1 MRCWPLPCSIL
12 QKPIQARKNLMSL
25 NSSTNPA
32 KAPRSVIIGTA
43 GHIDHGKTALIRALT
58 GVDTD
63 RLPEEKRRGI
73 TIDLG
78 FASLETP
85 ALDGSMLRLSFI
97 DVPGHA
103 RFVRNMLAGTG
114 GVDAILLAISAEEGV
129 KPQTAEHLAIC
140 ELLGIRRGIVVVTK
154 TDAVNTERLPD
165 LTSEVRSFLR
175 DSSLSAAS
183 LIAVSART
191 GIGIRELRG
200 EIVRMVESLPQ
211 RSSDKLF
218 RLPVDRAFVVKGFG
232 TVVTG
237 TLIGGKVASGDT
249 LAIEPGGREVK
260 VRGIQS
266 HGRTEDCALA
276 GSRAALNL
284 AHIEISQIER
294 GDTLVANASLKA
306 VNSVDVELMVLPSG
320 QALKHRA
327 RAHFHA
333 FSSECMATI
342 TLYDAMAIEPGETK
356 LARLR
361 LSRPVVLF
369 PDDRFVLRGGS
380 PVTTI
385 GGGRVLDAHPAM
397 QFRKA
402 KAADW
407 LRKLRHSSGE
417 DAVWLRVARRGTTG
431 INLQQL
437 CIETGMG
444 EPAVAGLV
452 QRWMNEKQLNRLEDG
467 WLLTHEF
474 LTKAKEVV
482 LSEVSR
488 SKGKTRAGI
497 KRAELRERSQLKP
510 NVFDF
515 ALRQLEQERK
525 LDIDDE
531 IVTRFEAKEER
542 AREGDALNIVRLE
555 FERAGISPPS
565 PSEIGT
571 RLGIAAEEMRGLM
584 TQLLRQKA
592 LVRLG
597 SDSLCMDRKSL
608 EALAEQ
614 MRSLRGQEID
624 IATFKHLTGVSRKYA
639 IPLLEHLDR
648 ERVTVKRGDRRLIL

>member
-1 MRCWPLPCSIL
+1 
-12 QKPIQARKNLMSL
+12 MSL
-25 NSSTNPA
+25 NPSTNPA
-32 KAPRSVIIGTA
+32 SAPRSVIIGTA
-43 GHIDHGKTALIRALT
+43 GHIDHGKTALICALT

-78 FASLETP
+78 FASLDTQTS
-85 ALDGSMLRLSFI
+85 DGSMLRLSFI

-114 GVDAILLAISAEEGV
+114 GVDAILLTISAEEGV

-140 ELLGIRRGIVVVTK
+140 ELLGIRHGIVAVTK
-154 TDAVNTERLPD
+154 ADAVNTERLHNV
-165 LTSEVRSFLR
+165 TSEVRGFLR
-175 DSSLSAAS
+175 DSSLSAVP
-183 LIAVSART
+183 LIAVSAHAGT
-191 GIGIRELRG
+191 GIRELLG
-200 EIVRMVESLPQ
+200 ELVQMAESLPQ
-211 RSSDKLF
+211 RDSDKVF
-218 RLPVDRAFVVKGFG
+218 RLPVDRAFIVKGFG

-266 HGRTEDCALA
+266 HGRTEEYAFA
-276 GSRAALNL
+276 GSRTALNL
-284 AHIEISQIER
+284 AHVEISQIER

-306 VNSVDVELMVLPSG
+306 VNCVDVELMVLPG
-320 QALKHRA
+320 APALKHRA
-327 RAHFHA
+327 RAHCHA

-342 TLYDAMAIEPGETK
+342 TLYDAMAIEAGETK

-361 LSRPVVLF
+361 LSHSVVLL
-369 PDDRFVLRGGS
+369 PGDRFVLRWGS

-397 QFRKA
+397 QLRKA
-402 KAADW
+402 KTADW
-407 LRKLRHSSGE
+407 LRKLRISSGE
-417 DAVWLRVARRGTTG
+417 DAVWLRVSRRGTTG
-431 INLQQL
+431 TNLQQL
-437 CIETGMG
+437 CIETGID
-444 EPAVAGLV
+444 ETALAGLAR
-452 QRWMNEKQLNRLEDG
+452 RWLNEKQLHRLDDG

-474 LTKAKEVV
+474 LTDAKEVV

-488 SKGKTRAGI
+488 SNDKTRVGI

-510 NVFDF
+510 NIFDF

-525 LDIDDE
+525 LSIDDE
-531 IVTRFEAKEER
+531 TVTRFAAKEKSANER
-542 AREGDALNIVRLE
+542 DTLNIVRLE

-571 RLGIAAEEMRGLM
+571 RLGIAADEMRGLM
-584 TQLLRQKA
+584 TELLRQKT

-608 EALAEQ
+608 EALAER
-614 MRSLRGQEID
+614 MRSLRGREID
-624 IATFKHLTGVSRKYA
+624 IATFKQLAGVSRKYA

-648 ERVTVKRGDRRLIL
+648 ERVTAKRGDRRLIL

>member
-1 MRCWPLPCSIL
+1 
-12 QKPIQARKNLMSL
+12 MSL
-25 NSSTNPA
+25 NPSTNPA
-32 KAPRSVIIGTA
+32 NAPRSVIIGTA
-43 GHIDHGKTALIRALT
+43 GHIDHGKTALICALT

-78 FASLETP
+78 FASLDTQTS
-85 ALDGSMLRLSFI
+85 DGSMLRLSFI

-114 GVDAILLAISAEEGV
+114 GVDAILLTISAEEGV

-140 ELLGIRRGIVVVTK
+140 ELLGIRRGIVALTK
-154 TDAVNTERLPD
+154 ADAVNIERLHD
-165 LTSEVRSFLR
+165 VTSEVQNFLR
-175 DSSLSAAS
+175 DSFLSAAP
-183 LIAVSART
+183 LIAVSAHAGT
-191 GIGIRELRG
+191 EIRELLG
-200 EIVRMVESLPQ
+200 ELVRMAENLPQ
-211 RSSDKLF
+211 RDSDKVF

-232 TVVTG
+232 PVVTG

-266 HGRTEDCALA
+266 HGRTEEYAFV

-284 AHIEISQIER
+284 AHVEISQIER

-306 VNSVDVELMVLPSG
+306 VNCVDVELMVLTGAP
-320 QALKHRA
+320 ALKHRA

-361 LSRPVVLF
+361 LSHPVALL
-369 PDDRFVLRGGS
+369 PGDRFVLRWGS

-402 KAADW
+402 KTADW
-407 LRKLRHSSGE
+407 LRKLRISSGE

-431 INLQQL
+431 TNLQQL
-437 CIETGMG
+437 CIETGIA
-444 EPAVAGLV
+444 ETALAGLA
-452 QRWMNEKQLNRLEDG
+452 QRWMNEKQLHRLDDG
-467 WLLTHEF
+467 WLLAHEF
-474 LTKAKEVV
+474 LTEAKEVV
-482 LSEVSR
+482 LSEVCR
-488 SKGKTRAGI
+488 ANDKTRVGI
-497 KRAELRERSQLKP
+497 KRAELRERSRLKP
-510 NVFDF
+510 NIFDF
-515 ALRQLEQERK
+515 ALQQLEQERK
-525 LDIDDE
+525 LSIDDE
-531 IVTRFEAKEER
+531 TVTRFDAKGKRANER
-542 AREGDALNIVRLE
+542 DTLNIVRLE

-565 PSEIGT
+565 PSEMGT
-571 RLGIAAEEMRGLM
+571 RLGIATDEMRGLM
-584 TQLLRQKA
+584 TELLRQKT

-608 EALAEQ
+608 EALAER
-614 MRSLRGQEID
+614 MRSLRGREID
-624 IATFKHLTGVSRKYA
+624 IAAFKQLAGVSRKYA

-648 ERVTVKRGDRRLIL
+648 ERVTVKRGDRRLVL